1 MWHDNDTEVDLLGFE
16 YMVDELEIL
25 LTEERLLPVTIG
37 VNGDW
42 GSGKTSLMRM
52 ARARL
57 ESGENKD
64 RYICVS
70 FSPWRFEDYHDVKAA
85 LMAAV
90 VDAIATRVEKDEKL
104 TEKAGEGLRK
114 VRERLREWGV
124 FRTVAVAGTTMAG
137 GGPEEAAI
145 AGAAA
150 DAVAG
155 MGSAPDAPEYQ
166 RSFETVAQFHVEFEH
181 LIESLGDDVQAVVVF
196 IDDMDRCATNT
207 IIQTFEAIGLF
218 LFAKKT
224 AYVIGAHGA
233 IVEAALEGRYP
244 VRAEGDERVAQHYL
258 EKMLQNGITIPPLA
272 EPEARTYINLLF
284 ADLHATEDQF
294 AKLREAATQN
304 RRQNQLA
311 IAMNVG
317 IARGVI
323 PDLPDE
329 LADALDIADRV
340 GPPLARGLRGNP
352 RQLKRFLNRLRLR
365 QRAADKRDLGLD
377 PAKLAKL
384 MVLEELNVGDF
395 EQLFH
400 WQLEE
405 NGVAPQ
411 LRFAEALA
419 HGEGPK
425 AATVK
430 DGEKER
436 VDPASAA
443 ALAEAESWLVQP
455 GIREW
460 LLLEP
465 RLSGEVL
472 GPYFTFSRDR
482 LKKTVSAARLP
493 VELQRV
499 LVGLQSDLEPTRA
512 RAVEAAKKLQA
523 PQLAAL
529 LPTLLLASTADLG
542 SGAAKA
548 MVALAADNAD
558 VATAMFNALERLH
571 GKQVKPNFV
580 LMLGVDFK
588 DHERLEPLR
597 ARWEA
602 EGGSAVRRQAQR
614 TRRPRGG
621 Q

>member
-1 MWHDNDTEVDLLGFE
+1 MWHDNDTDVDLLGFE

-57 ESGENKD
+57 ESVENED
-64 RYICVS
+64 RFICVS

-90 VDAIATRVEKDEKL
+90 VDAIAARVEKDEKL
-104 TEKAGEGLRK
+104 AERAGEFLNK
-114 VRERLREWGV
+114 VRGRLRDWGL
-124 FRTVAVAGTTMAG
+124 FRAVAAAGTAMAG
-137 GGPEEAAI
+137 GGAEEAAI
-145 AGAAA
+145 TGAAA

-155 MGSAPDAPEYQ
+155 MGADPDAPEYQ
-166 RSFETVAQFHVEFEH
+166 RSFETVAQFHVEFEE
-181 LIESLGDDVQAVVVF
+181 LVESLGDDIQAVVVF

-218 LFAKKT
+218 LFAQKT
-224 AYVIGAHGA
+224 AYVVGAHGA

-244 VRAEGDERVAQHYL
+244 VRTDGDERIAQHYL

-284 ADLHATEDQF
+284 AELHATDEQF

-323 PDLPDE
+323 DDLPDE
-329 LADALDIADRV
+329 LAEALDIAEQV

-377 PAKLAKL
+377 AAKLAKL
-384 MVLEELNVGDF
+384 MVLEELNVGNF

-400 WQLEE
+400 WQLEAD
-405 NGVAPQ
+405 GAPMQ

-419 HGEGPK
+419 NGEKPK

-430 DGEKER
+430 VGEKQHVDER
-436 VDPASAA
+436 SAA

-455 GIREW
+455 GIKEW

-465 RLSGEVL
+465 RLAGEVL

-482 LKKTVSAARLP
+482 LTKTVSAARLP
-493 VELQRV
+493 LELQRL

-512 RAVEAAKKLQA
+512 RAVEGAKRLDA
-523 PQLAAL
+523 PQLAEM
-529 LPTLLLASTADLG
+529 LPTLLEAGMSDLG

-548 MVALAADNAD
+548 MVALAAENSD
-558 VATAMFNALERLH
+558 VATAMFNELERLH
-571 GKQVKPNFV
+571 GKQVKPNF
-580 LMLGVDFK
+580 LLLLGVHFK
-588 DHERLEPLR
+588 EHARFEPLR
-597 ARWEA
+597 ARWET
-602 EGGSAVRRQAQR
+602 EGGTSVKRQAQR
-614 TRRPRGG
+614 TRRPRGST
-621 Q
+621 